1 MRTQDATRYFA
12 VTHSA
17 CPNCHG
23 PMRLAAILPTAPSLR
38 TEEIVYYCAACERE
52 FKRASRPM
60 TLSLRSD
67 IEL

>member
-12 VTHSA
+12 VTHPA

-23 PMRLAAILPTAPSLR
+23 PMRLTAILPTAPSLH

-52 FKRASRPM
+52 FKRVKPVDDVESSVRH
-60 TLSLRSD
+60 
-67 IEL
+67 